1 MMESKVGEITVENY
15 VKGRLFTLRT
25 KEGFHLQRLTGGMVN
40 YVYRLESLSTS
51 PPEDPEEP
59 RSFIL
64 KHYQPFLASSPNV
77 MLSCDRYFVEKRALQ
92 IFSNTTHNSQSLP
105 RIPQLLHFDDSDH
118 ILVIEDCGSS
128 IFSLFELFIA
138 LKSSPPSSERL
149 EEILTSITD
158 NIHNLENSLAVITK
172 NTSAQEMSKYF
183 VEDTNRMIE
192 SYVYEPFSERVQA
205 FPALHKFISLVER
218 SRKKRQEVSQELL
231 KTHFQQVP
239 ENYQIIFGDL
249 WPNAIFFPQSTID
262 DQASLN
268 QEITTADQ
276 RIIILDWE
284 FIHIEHKLNDYF
296 QLFAYICLM
305 EHDSQYLLVAVI
317 RLKQRLLDYLIQ
329 DQRFNIIEENIALFL
344 ADIALVIN
352 DDRWKFTKDKSI
364 VCEEIAV
371 IAEILL
377 ESVQPKNYHS
387 LSISPDPL
395 LRSHL

>member
-1 MMESKVGEITVENY
+1 
-15 VKGRLFTLRT
+15 
-25 KEGFHLQRLTGGMVN
+25 MVN

-51 PPEDPEEP
+51 LTKDPDEP

-92 IFSNTTHNSQSLP
+92 IFSNGTHNSQSLP
-105 RIPQLLHFDDSDH
+105 RIPQLFHFDDSDH

-149 EEILTSITD
+149 EDILTNITD
-158 NIHNLENSLAVITK
+158 IIYNLENSLAIITK
-172 NTSAQEMSKYF
+172 NMSTQEMSNYF

-192 SYVYEPFSERVQA
+192 SYVYEPFPERVQA
-205 FPALHKFISLVER
+205 FPALHKFIPLVER
-218 SRKKRQEVSQELL
+218 SRKKRQDVSQQLL

-249 WPNAIFFPQSTID
+249 WPNAIFFPQSNID
-262 DQASLN
+262 HQTSLN
-268 QEITTADQ
+268 QDITTVDQ

-284 FIHIEHKLNDYF
+284 FTHIEHKLNDYF
-296 QLFAYICLM
+296 QLLAYICLM

-317 RLKQRLLDYLIQ
+317 RLKQRLLAYLIQ
-329 DQRFNIIEENIALFL
+329 NQRSNIIEENIGLFL

-352 DDRWKFTKDKSI
+352 EDRWKFTKDKSI
-364 VCEEIAV
+364 ICEEIAV
-371 IAEILL
+371 LAEILL
-377 ESVQPKNYHS
+377 ESILPNNYH
-387 LSISPDPL
+387 
-395 LRSHL
+395 